1 MSLWQKLF
9 HRETENNQHK
19 NHIACVE
26 NDCSCLSD
34 EQLLDMLRETDD
46 EDVATGIKKV
56 LNARGYSKKE
66 LQQFS
71 NTILPS

>member
-9 HRETENNQHK
+9 NRKSIDNQHK

-26 NDCSCLSD
+26 SNCSCLSD

-46 EDVATGIKKV
+46 EDVAIGIKKI
-56 LNARGYSKKE
+56 LNARGYNKKD
-66 LQQFS
+66 LQQIEQ
-71 NTILPS
+71 ILPS

>member
-9 HRETENNQHK
+9 NRETENNQHK

-26 NDCSCLSD
+26 SDCSCLSD

-66 LQQFS
+66 LQQIGQ
-71 NTILPS
+71 ILPS

>member
-1 MSLWQKLF
+1 MLF
-9 HRETENNQHK
+9 NRETENNQHK
-19 NHIACVE
+19 NHIACVA

-46 EDVATGIKKV
+46 EDVATGIKQI

-66 LQQFS
+66 LQQIGQ
-71 NTILPS
+71 ILPS

>member
-1 MSLWQKLF
+1 MSLWQKFF
-9 HRETENNQHK
+9 HKDQENEHK

-34 EQLLDMLRETDD
+34 EQLLVMLCESQNQ
-46 EDVATGIKKV
+46 DVIKGIKKV

-66 LQQFS
+66 LQQAEQL
-71 NTILPS
+71 LPS

>member
-1 MSLWQKLF
+1 MSLWQMLF
-9 HRETENNQHK
+9 NRETENNQHK
-19 NHIACVE
+19 NHIACVA

-46 EDVATGIKKV
+46 EDVATGIKQI

-66 LQQFS
+66 LQQIGQ
-71 NTILPS
+71 ILPS